1 VISKFANFD
10 IMTGLEQHI
19 DQIKKLCSE
28 HDVKT
33 LFAFGSVVDDRFNED
48 SDIDLIVDIDNKDP
62 FDYADNYFDLKFQLA
77 DLLKRDIDLLE
88 DKAIKNPLLKKQI
101 EETKVLVY
109 AR

>member
-1 VISKFANFD
+1 
-10 IMTGLEQHI
+10 MTALQHHI

-33 LFAFGSVVDDRFNED
+33 LFAFGSIVSDRFNKD

-77 DLLKRDIDLLE
+77 DLLKREIDLLE
-88 DKAIKNPLLKKQI
+88 DNATHNPFLKKQI
-101 EETKVLVY
+101 RYQSAYICKM
-109 AR
+109 R